1 MPGNR
6 PYFEYDQDG
15 ERHTVEADTW
25 IYEGGV
31 LSFRR
36 FNIVEGGERVEEEV
50 ASFTDVD
57 PMSINKVI
65 P

>member
-6 PYFEYDQDG
+6 PYFEYDRDG
-15 ERHTVEADTW
+15 ETHTIEADTW
-25 IYEGGV
+25 LYEEGV

-36 FNIVEGGERVEEEV
+36 YNISAGGDRVEEEV
-50 ASFTDVD
+50 AAFTDVD
-57 PMSINKVI
+57 PRSINKVI